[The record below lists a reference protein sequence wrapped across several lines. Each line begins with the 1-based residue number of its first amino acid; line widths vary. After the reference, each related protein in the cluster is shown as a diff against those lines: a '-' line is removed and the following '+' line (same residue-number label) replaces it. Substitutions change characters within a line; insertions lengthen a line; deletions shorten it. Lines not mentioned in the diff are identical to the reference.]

1 MEPTQNTT
9 VAELSDEQLLDA
21 YKRAAVD
28 RTEAIEQILRR
39 GLEVPERDDAVE
51 AAVEWEGDELRSD
64 PHVGSLPGH
73 LTPDPGHRPIRGL
86 GTVWPAGDAHPVAGT
101 VTEDPRPRSFGVHH
115 YPPAGGDRGG
125 YACLRLLSGQGDV
138 DVHGVAELL
147 GGVEVLHPHR
157 GAVAQRVYG
166 VVLGLR

>member
-1 MEPTQNTT
+1 MGTWLAGYLRVMEPTQNTT

-64 PHVGSLPGH
+64 PHTGSLP
-73 LTPDPGHRPIRGL
+73 
-86 GTVWPAGDAHPVAGT
+86 PVT
-101 VTEDPRPRSFGVHH
+101 
-115 YPPAGGDRGG
+115 
-125 YACLRLLSGQGDV
+125 
-138 DVHGVAELL
+138 
-147 GGVEVLHPHR
+147 
-157 GAVAQRVYG
+157 
-166 VVLGLR
+166 